1 MPRRLIPI
9 LLCAAALA
17 RAAGPD
23 AYLFTYFTGN
33 GEDGLH
39 LAWSRDGYNW
49 SALNGGRSVLAPAV
63 GTKERLVR
71 DPCVVIG
78 PDGLFHVVWT
88 CGWWDRGIGYAA
100 SKDLVHWSA
109 EQLIPV
115 MAAEPAA
122 RNCWAPE
129 IVWDKARSDYL
140 IHWATTIPGRFPETA
155 GSSEDQLNHRIYFTT
170 TRDFQAFAP
179 TRLLYDP
186 GFSEIDATFLDA
198 NDRLYLI
205 IKDETVTPPRKHLR
219 MAAADSYEGP
229 FHDLSAPI
237 SPAGV
242 WAEGP
247 TAIMVGDY
255 AVVYFD
261 AYKLRRYGAV
271 RSRDLRNWE
280 DVSPMLHVPGEGTP
294 RRMRH
299 GTAIRVPYAAI
310 APLVTPAAEASGDSP
325 RP

>member
-1 MPRRLIPI
+1 MARRLIPI
-9 LLCAAALA
+9 FLLAATLA
-17 RAAGPD
+17 RAADTD

-39 LAWSRDGYNW
+39 LAWSRDGANW
-49 SALNGGRSVLAPAV
+49 SALNQGRSVLAPAV
-63 GTKERLVR
+63 GSKEKLIR
-71 DPCVVIG
+71 DPCVALG

-88 CGWWDRGIGYAA
+88 CGWWDRGIGYA
-100 SKDLVHWSA
+100 SSRDLVHWSD
-109 EQLIPV
+109 ERLIPV
-115 MAAEPAA
+115 MASEPTA

-129 IVWDKARSDYL
+129 IVWDPAHSDYL
-140 IHWATTIPGRFPETA
+140 IHWATTIPGRFPGTD
-155 GSSEDQLNHRIYFTT
+155 GSSESGLNHRIYFTT
-170 TRDFQAFAP
+170 TRDFQAYAP

-198 NDRLYLI
+198 GGRLYLI
-205 IKDETVTPPRKHLR
+205 IKDETVNPPRKHLR

-229 FHDLSAPI
+229 FHELSAPI

-247 TAIMVGDY
+247 TAIMEGDS

-261 AYKLRRYGAV
+261 CYKLRRYGAV

-280 DVSPMLHVPGEGTP
+280 DVSAQLHVPGEGTP
-294 RRMRH
+294 QRMRH
-299 GTAIRVPYAAI
+299 GTAIRVPYSVI
-310 APLVTPAAEASGDSP
+310 ATLLS
-325 RP
+325 R